1 MISALYSLQHH
12 HINAPR
18 LSEHDMKTTTKSG
31 IPSVW
36 LAVATVV
43 LTSTVHAAPAVT
55 QADLV
60 QAVADGQAFGNAVQ
74 TTPMTP
80 AQQSA
85 AASQGVSGTTMSSIA
100 MPPGAN
106 NVMGSQYTGTP
117 SAPLTGLATTPSLYS
132 TGSTAQG
139 NSVSGFTG
147 YTNTPADQGDQAAY
161 FVTTGGIHR
170 TIIAPNDPLVSIATT
185 PTSAAATNNSSSSA
199 VLCTNT
205 VTSLPANTGTP
216 YMCIDSY
223 NQFITSCSVDKAVSI
238 SIGPVCNVQLD
249 PSSTFGTLP
258 PLTYM
263 NFNGFTWVV
272 GDPQPL
278 SHGIQIGCGTQPSI
292 TINLGTTMP
301 SHQCH
306 GGSCNSDYYE
316 FNMTIAPGAPST
328 YCMDMA
334 RIYTGVLWGHICAT
348 YDGVDTITI
357 PPWTMAD
364 WNWVWVPPPSPQTV
378 PPTAGFSTY
387 TTAGHPGGTI
397 KFTGGW
403 GIGPILSNQPNV
415 DNCVSLS
422 GLL

>member
-1 MISALYSLQHH
+1 
-12 HINAPR
+12 
-18 LSEHDMKTTTKSG
+18 MKTTTKSG
-31 IPSVW
+31 IPSVL

-80 AQQSA
+80 AQQTA

-205 VTSLPANTGTP
+205 VNSLPANTGTP

-238 SIGPVCNVQLD
+238 SIGPVCNASVA
-249 PSSTFGTLP
+249 SSTLGLGSP
-258 PLTYM
+258 NNLTP
-263 NFNGFTWVV
+263 G
-272 GDPQPL
+272 PQV
-278 SHGIQIGCGTQPSI
+278 SCGASPSI
-292 TINLGTTMP
+292 NVDLGGIP
-301 SHQCH
+301 AWQQCH
-306 GGSCNSDYYE
+306 GGSCNSDYWN
-316 FNMTIAPGAPST
+316 FTMTIAPGTPSSK
-328 YCMDMA
+328 CMYLA
-334 RIYTGVLWGHICAT
+334 RIYTGVMWKQMCAS
-348 YDGVDTITI
+348 YDGVKTI
-357 PPWTMAD
+357 
-364 WNWVWVPPPSPQTV
+364 TV
-378 PPTAGFSTY
+378 PPNYTLFGFFQPQY
-387 TTAGHPGGTI
+387 PGGTVVI
-397 KFTGGW
+397 NGGW

-415 DNCVSLS
+415 DNCGSLS